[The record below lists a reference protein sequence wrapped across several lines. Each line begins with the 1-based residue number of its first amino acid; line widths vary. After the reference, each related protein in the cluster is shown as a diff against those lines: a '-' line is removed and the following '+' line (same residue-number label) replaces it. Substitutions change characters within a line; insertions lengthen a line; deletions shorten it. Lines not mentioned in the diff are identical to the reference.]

1 MKPAAPG
8 RTVLG
13 VAEVVLWTRNM
24 EESLAFYRDLFGL
37 TLFSDPGF
45 PAKFL
50 KAGEGTDRIPQ
61 MVVLFPNPTPKEGPA
76 VPPPGS
82 SQPPVLHHLAFAVD
96 PNRFDELRRR
106 LADAG
111 FDVRHGL
118 HPILEGVRT
127 FYVDDPDGNEVEV
140 IAKDRRGR
148 MRE

>member
-1 MKPAAPG
+1 MKTTAE

-13 VAEVVLWTRNM
+13 VAEVVLWTRRM
-24 EESLAFYRDLFGL
+24 EDSLAFYRDLFGL

-61 MVVLFPNPTPKEGPA
+61 MVVLFPNPDAPPA
-76 VPPPGS
+76 PN
-82 SQPPVLHHLAFAVD
+82 QQRVLHHLAFAVD
-96 PNRFDELRRR
+96 ANRFDDLRRR
-106 LADAG
+106 LGEAG
-111 FDVRHGL
+111 VQVRHGL

-127 FYVDDPDGNEVEV
+127 FYVDDPDGNEVQV

-148 MRE
+148 MRD